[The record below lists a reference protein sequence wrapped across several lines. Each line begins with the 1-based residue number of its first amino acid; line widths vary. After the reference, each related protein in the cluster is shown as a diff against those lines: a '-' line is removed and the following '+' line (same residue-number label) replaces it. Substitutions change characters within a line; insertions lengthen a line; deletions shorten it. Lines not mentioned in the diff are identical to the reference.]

1 MPPALPLSMS
11 FGINHLQHRL
21 PCKIVESSNRVRYNH
36 GVPMSKMSP
45 IRSISKSTEVFNRLH
60 TAIFNRELP
69 PGTPLREAHLAKEL
83 NVSQVPVREALLRL
97 QNIGL
102 VVRIEDKGTYV
113 TKLSRAD
120 MVNLLEVRIHLEE
133 LAFRLASK
141 KMTPEIEHELQQRLA
156 DIQKAVRTKDHILTA
171 EADLKFHK
179 TIWKASGN
187 PLLVNTLDR
196 ICVSVYAFIGHQRR
210 AAGEK
215 LAIVSH
221 DNLLKALESG
231 KPERI
236 AESLREHL
244 DPESFIPASVVD

>member
-1 MPPALPLSMS
+1 
-11 FGINHLQHRL
+11 
-21 PCKIVESSNRVRYNH
+21 
-36 GVPMSKMSP
+36 
-45 IRSISKSTEVFNRLH
+45 
-60 TAIFNRELP
+60 
-69 PGTPLREAHLAKEL
+69 
-83 NVSQVPVREALLRL
+83 
-97 QNIGL
+97 
-102 VVRIEDKGTYV
+102 
-113 TKLSRAD
+113 